1 MEILLY
7 LLLGL
12 LIIIV
17 ELKRERYFYFDL
29 LTFFHFFF
37 FLVYV
42 FTPIAL
48 LLGGPHLINDDMPFA
63 IFYYHKSPYTPF
75 IVLGAYLFFLGGYY
89 WSKPHR
95 FARRFDIRFPAF
107 TLRHLL
113 KILPFS
119 FVFLYAILFL
129 YTSEF
134 GGIIEAIRQAE
145 AYRSS
150 AIAFKKFAFVKHFF
164 PLNDILLYTL
174 FYLLFLKKEH
184 CCRRWFLFYFFLSI
198 LFVSLKFAL
207 NNSRGDLLFTFGGFY
222 VIAAIYHRRFFWKF
236 VLITTIVTI
245 FVLKFADPLFGAV
258 AIWVRDGF
266 EAFWNAFV
274 TELKIQNA
282 QGASIVSNFTHAIV
296 SLDTSLQNAG
306 YTYPF
311 RYLKDFVLG
320 IASLVPGQ
328 LFGSGSETLT
338 LMEQNTI
345 LLSGIK
351 KEIVLPG
358 ILGLFGYALHAVGIF
373 IGMFVYGV
381 LGAILSEWFS
391 ILYRKYPLTLPIL
404 YLYISSYGYFVFRG
418 TIIYAIQDNFM
429 LFVVSS
435 ILLFYAKIYYRP
447 QQEIKSYIK
456 NADLI

>member
-1 MEILLY
+1 MEILVY

-12 LIIIV
+12 LIITI

-29 LTFFHFFF
+29 LTFFHFFY

-48 LLGGPHLINDDMPFA
+48 IIGGPHLINDDMPFG
-63 IFYYHKSPYTPF
+63 IFYYHKCAYTPYV
-75 IVLGAYLFFLGGYY
+75 ILGAYLFFLAGFY
-89 WSKPHR
+89 WQKPHYFAKR
-95 FARRFDIRFPAF
+95 FEIRFPAF
-107 TLRHLL
+107 TLYDLL
-113 KILPFS
+113 KILPFA
-119 FVFLYAILFL
+119 FAFLYAVLFL

-150 AIAFKKFAFVKHFF
+150 AIAFKKFAFVKYFF

-174 FYLLFLKKEH
+174 FYLLYLKKEA
-184 CCRRWFLFYFFLSI
+184 CCRKWFLFYFFLSI

-207 NNSRGDLLFTFGGFY
+207 NNSRGDLLFTLGGFY

-236 VLITTIVTI
+236 VWITTLLTI

-258 AIWVRDGF
+258 AIWIRDGF
-266 EAFWNAFV
+266 EAFWNAFI

-282 QGASIVSNFTHAIV
+282 HGSSIISNFTHAIV
-296 SLDTSLQNAG
+296 SLDTSLQSAG
-306 YTYPF
+306 YNYPF
-311 RYLKDFVLG
+311 RYLKDFVNG
-320 IASLVPGQ
+320 ITSLVPGQ
-328 LFGSGSETLT
+328 LFGSSSSDLT

-345 LLSGIK
+345 LLSGVR

-358 ILGLFGYALHAVGIF
+358 ILGFLGYAFHAVGIF
-373 IGMFVYGV
+373 VGMFVYGTI
-381 LGAILSEWFS
+381 GAILSEWFS
-391 ILYRKYPLTLPIL
+391 ILYRKYPISLPIL

-418 TIIYAIQDNFM
+418 TIIYAIHDNFM
-429 LFVVSS
+429 LFVVSA
-435 ILLFYAKIYYRP
+435 ILLYFAKIYYRP
-447 QQEIKSYIK
+447 DPHVKYYSK
-456 NADLI
+456 NVDLI